1 MGAGRDEHEVVVR
14 EKDAVMIVCQKL
26 LRGVL
31 SRNYRGGLEADP
43 GLTVQKKV
51 PQINFGESFT

>member
-1 MGAGRDEHEVVVR
+1 MGAGRDEQEVVVR

-31 SRNYRGGLEADP
+31 SRN
-43 GLTVQKKV
+43 
-51 PQINFGESFT
+51 